1 MTRAAARRD
10 RATLVVGFLGAATT
24 TATVT
29 ATLSLAAALTPPE
42 PPRVQAPVGPASRPG
57 TDVDLSPPATAP
69 STAGHGAAGTGQ
81 GSIPRTSGS

>member
-24 TATVT
+24 TATVA
-29 ATLSLAAALTPPE
+29 ATLSVAAALTPPE
-42 PPRVQAPVGPASRPG
+42 PPRVQAPVGPASRPD
-57 TDVDLSPPATAP
+57 TDVDLGPPVTVP
-69 STAGHGAAGTGQ
+69 SIAGHGAAGTGQ